1 MRYLLDTNTCIYVIK
16 RSPPQV
22 YKRLR
27 KLSIGD
33 VGISAITFCELQF
46 GVTNSSKPEKNQ
58 LALTEFLAP
67 LEVLDFPSA
76 AAVTFGE
83 IRSRLKRAG
92 TPIGSYDLLIAAH
105 ALEQGLTLVTN
116 NLKEFKRVPGLE
128 LENWMKS

>member
-27 KLSIGD
+27 KLRIGE

-46 GVTNSSKPEKNQ
+46 GVTNSSKPDKNQ

-76 AAVTFGE
+76 AAVTFGDV
-83 IRSRLKRAG
+83 RLRLKRAG

-128 LENWMKS
+128 LENWMKK

>member
-27 KLSIGD
+27 KLRIGD

-67 LEVLDFPSA
+67 VEVLDFPSA
-76 AAVTFGE
+76 AAVTFGD
-83 IRSRLKRAG
+83 IRSRLKRSG
-92 TPIGSYDLLIAAH
+92 TPIGAYDLLIAAH

-128 LENWMKS
+128 LENWMKK

>member
-27 KLSIGD
+27 QLSIGD

-46 GVTNSSKPEKNQ
+46 GVTNSSKPDKNQ

-83 IRSRLKRAG
+83 IRSRLKRSGA
-92 TPIGSYDLLIAAH
+92 PIGSYDLLIAAH

-116 NLKEFKRVPGLE
+116 NLKEFKRVPGLA